1 MGILDVARENAAHV
15 LVPLLAGLGYEEKD
29 IVISFRKKFTEADMP
44 FLLEREG
51 RGGKLE

>member
-1 MGILDVARENAAHV
+1 M
-15 LVPLLAGLGYEEKD
+15 LAGLGYEEKD